1 MNYEQCYEW
10 NTIKEKL
17 NIAKHGVDFS
27 EAKSVF
33 ADEYGLVIYD
43 EGHSTSEEERFLLLG
58 MSEKSRVLL
67 VVHCFR
73 ENNTIRIISARKATK
88 REKRQYEERK

>member
-1 MNYEQCYEW
+1 MEYEQSYEW
-10 NTIKEKL
+10 NVIKEKL
-17 NIAKHGVDFS
+17 NIAKHGVDFT

-33 ADEYGLVIYD
+33 ADEYGLVIFD
-43 EGHSTSEEERFLLLG
+43 EDHSTLEEERFLLLG

-73 ENNTIRIISARKATK
+73 ENNTIRIISSRKATK
-88 REKRQYEERK
+88 KEKKQYEERK